1 MALLQPQWLALV
13 VSVSTTK
20 PPNPPQVLVTGA
32 SGFVGAVLVP
42 QLLQTGYRVTVLARN
57 QQKLQQLPWASAV
70 TIIAGDLADDTVC
83 RAAVTG
89 ADAIVHLADLAHV
102 RAAGAAHQQSLLNV
116 QQLANAASR
125 AGVQR
130 FVYLSSCKARYPA
143 HSSYGYSK
151 KAAEEWLLAL
161 QGSMQVVC
169 LRPGIIYGKG
179 MSNNLQT
186 LLRVLQRRWLP
197 LFVSSQNPLSMISAQ
212 DCCSAIAAALTAPQL
227 AGRVW
232 ELNDGVSYTLD
243 SLVALIR
250 QHYGLPLPRRCPRLL
265 IEALCLLVEPLA
277 RLGLSPIG
285 LATSRVLYRE
295 NYPLNQEFALVGK
308 FAICRDFHQYLREQ
322 IPPTIP

>member
-1 MALLQPQWLALV
+1 V
-13 VSVSTTK
+13 VSVSTATI
-20 PPNPPQVLVTGA
+20 NPPQHVLVTGA
-32 SGFVGAVLVP
+32 SGFVGRALVP
-42 QLLQTGYRVTVLARN
+42 LLLQAGHRVTVLARN
-57 QQKLQQLPWASAV
+57 QQKLQQLPWANAV
-70 TIIAGDLADDTVC
+70 TIIAGDLADDAVC
-83 RAAVTG
+83 RVAVTG

-102 RAAGAAHQQSLLNV
+102 RAGGTAHQQSLLNV

-130 FVYLSSCKARYPA
+130 FVYLSSCKARYPT

-169 LRPGIIYGKG
+169 LRPGIIYGNG
-179 MSNNLQT
+179 MRNNLQT
-186 LLRVLQRRWLP
+186 LLRVLQRPWLP

-212 DCCSAIAAALTAPQL
+212 DCSSAIAVALAAPQL

-232 ELNDGVSYTLD
+232 ELNDGASYTLD

-265 IEALCLLVEPLA
+265 IQTLCLLAEPLA
-277 RLGLSPIG
+277 RVGLSPLG
-285 LATSRVLYRE
+285 LATSRVLYGE
-295 NYPLNQEFALVGK
+295 SYALNQEFALAGK
-308 FAICRDFHQYLREQ
+308 FTICCNFRQYLHEQ